1 MAEIRLRQLAHSYS
15 RQPAS
20 EADYA
25 LHALEHVWEQG
36 GAYALLGPSGC
47 GKSTLLNIISGLLTP
62 SHGEVL
68 FDGKPV
74 NQLSPQARNIAQV
87 FQFPVVYD
95 TMTVFDNL
103 AFPLRNQGLDE
114 ARVQA
119 RVEEIAEVLDL
130 SAVLRKKAR
139 NLSADEKQK
148 VSMGRG
154 LVRDDVS
161 AILFDEPLTVIDPH
175 LKWKLR
181 RKLKQIHEQFNITMI
196 YVTHDQL
203 EASTF
208 ADKIAVMHGGRIVQ
222 FGTPRELFERPRHTF
237 VGYFIGSPG
246 MNLIEVRAEADGVA
260 FGDIHLM
267 LPGHLREHPNLDGTM
282 ASSRGMDTEPGK
294 QLAAVVSGLEGV
306 INARRDAIVASA
318 PQAVVISVALMAGAC
333 LIAFLAF
340 LWVLRG
346 HVSRPLR
353 HMGRAIT
360 AVANGDL
367 TQPFH
372 ASHRDEIGQLI
383 GEVEN
388 MRLRFLEM
396 LGSIRQST
404 ESINSASA
412 DIASGN
418 LDLSHRTDRAAA
430 SLKATASS
438 MDQLTGTLRQ
448 SADAARTASALAP
461 CCCPSWL
468 CATSFS
474 R

>member
-47 GKSTLLNIISGLLTP
+47 GKSTLLNVISGLLTP

-114 ARVQA
+114 ARVRA

-130 SAVLRKKAR
+130 AGVLRKKAR

-246 MNLIEVRAEADGVA
+246 MNLIDVRAETNAVVFGDVRLALPDGLRERLAAMAGGRLQVGIRPEFVQLWDGPFDDAHPARVLDVEDLGTYRIVTLELGGVA
-260 FGDIHLM
+260 LKARLSEDRPLPVELAWVSLPAQWLM
-267 LPGHLREHPNLDGTM
+267 LYVDDVL
-282 ASSRGMDTEPGK
+282 
-294 QLAAVVSGLEGV
+294 LE
-306 INARRDAIVASA
+306 
-318 PQAVVISVALMAGAC
+318 AG
-333 LIAFLAF
+333 
-340 LWVLRG
+340 
-346 HVSRPLR
+346 P
-353 HMGRAIT
+353 
-360 AVANGDL
+360 
-367 TQPFH
+367 
-372 ASHRDEIGQLI
+372 
-383 GEVEN
+383 
-388 MRLRFLEM
+388 
-396 LGSIRQST
+396 
-404 ESINSASA
+404 
-412 DIASGN
+412 
-418 LDLSHRTDRAAA
+418 
-430 SLKATASS
+430 
-438 MDQLTGTLRQ
+438 
-448 SADAARTASALAP
+448 
-461 CCCPSWL
+461 
-468 CATSFS
+468 
-474 R
+474 

>member
-114 ARVQA
+114 ARVRA

-130 SAVLRKKAR
+130 AGVLRKKAR

-246 MNLIEVRAEADGVA
+246 MNLIDVRAETDAVVFGDVRLALPDGLRERLAAMAGGRLQVGIRPEFVQLWDGPFDDAHPSRVLDVEDLGTYRIVTLELGGVA
-260 FGDIHLM
+260 LKARLSEDRPLPVELAWVSLPAQWLM
-267 LPGHLREHPNLDGTM
+267 LYVDDVL
-282 ASSRGMDTEPGK
+282 
-294 QLAAVVSGLEGV
+294 LE
-306 INARRDAIVASA
+306 
-318 PQAVVISVALMAGAC
+318 AG
-333 LIAFLAF
+333 
-340 LWVLRG
+340 
-346 HVSRPLR
+346 P
-353 HMGRAIT
+353 
-360 AVANGDL
+360 
-367 TQPFH
+367 
-372 ASHRDEIGQLI
+372 
-383 GEVEN
+383 
-388 MRLRFLEM
+388 
-396 LGSIRQST
+396 
-404 ESINSASA
+404 
-412 DIASGN
+412 
-418 LDLSHRTDRAAA
+418 
-430 SLKATASS
+430 
-438 MDQLTGTLRQ
+438 
-448 SADAARTASALAP
+448 
-461 CCCPSWL
+461 
-468 CATSFS
+468 
-474 R
+474 

>member
-15 RQPAS
+15 RQPTS

-74 NQLSPQARNIAQV
+74 NRLSPQARNIAQV

-114 ARVQA
+114 ARVRA

-130 SAVLRKKAR
+130 AGVLRKKAR

-246 MNLIEVRAEADGVA
+246 MNLIEVQAEADGVV
-260 FGDIHLM
+260 FGDVHLA
-267 LPGHLREHPNLDGTM
+267 LPDGLRE
-282 ASSRGMDTEPGK
+282 R
-294 QLAAVVSGLEGV
+294 LAAMPGGRLQVGIRPEFVQLWDSPFDGAYP
-306 INARRDAIVASA
+306 ARVLDVEDLGTYRIVTFELGG
-318 PQAVVISVALMAGAC
+318 VALKARLGED
-333 LIAFLAF
+333 
-340 LWVLRG
+340 
-346 HVSRPLR
+346 RPLP
-353 HMGRAIT
+353 
-360 AVANGDL
+360 V
-367 TQPFH
+367 
-372 ASHRDEIGQLI
+372 GQAWVSLPAPWLLLY
-383 GEVEN
+383 VDDV
-388 MRLRFLEM
+388 LLEA
-396 LGSIRQST
+396 
-404 ESINSASA
+404 EA
-412 DIASGN
+412 
-418 LDLSHRTDRAAA
+418 
-430 SLKATASS
+430 
-438 MDQLTGTLRQ
+438 
-448 SADAARTASALAP
+448 
-461 CCCPSWL
+461 
-468 CATSFS
+468 
-474 R
+474 